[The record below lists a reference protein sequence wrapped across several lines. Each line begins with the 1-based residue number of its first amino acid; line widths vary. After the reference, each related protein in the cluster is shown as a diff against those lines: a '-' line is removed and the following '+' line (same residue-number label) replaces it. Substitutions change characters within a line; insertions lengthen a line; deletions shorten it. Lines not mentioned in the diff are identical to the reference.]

1 MLNQREFSDV
11 TFMVEGKAFY
21 GHKIIISQLS
31 DKFKAMF
38 SASSNASGV
47 SGGGFIESKQNS
59 ITIDN
64 ITYPIFA
71 QIMSYLYSGHLNLSQ
86 FIEDQIKLKIANI
99 KKSPADAMGSSYNN
113 STNNSQTHVN
123 MAVDLLIDFLRV
135 SDEYL
140 LEELKNNCQAELI
153 KLIDEYTYH
162 TISEM
167 GELYNAD
174 RIVDY
179 C

>member
-1 MLNQREFSDV
+1 MLNQKEFSDV
-11 TFMVEGKAFY
+11 TFMVEGRPFY

-31 DKFKAMF
+31 EKFKAMF
-38 SASSNASGV
+38 SANSNV
-47 SGGGFIESKQNS
+47 SGGAGGFIESKQNT
-59 ITIDN
+59 IPIDN
-64 ITYPIFA
+64 ISYPIFE
-71 QIMSYLYSGHLNLSQ
+71 QIMSYLYSGDFQLSQ
-86 FIEDQIKLKIANI
+86 FIEDQIKLKIVKD
-99 KKSPADAMGSSYNN
+99 KKLSEDGLSSTY
-113 STNNSQTHVN
+113 NSQFHVN

-140 LEELKNNCQAELI
+140 LEELKNNCQGELI
-153 KLIDEYTYH
+153 KLIDEHTYH

-179 C
+179 CQWF